1 MKRVMTLCVLVLT
14 LTMALCPAALAADLG
29 SAATAA
35 QVCYPTSISR
45 SEDGTELKKIYDL
58 GPEDDPAGIPRSDF
72 EQDGFHYTLTDLLK
86 QELPENES
94 RQHTETVSLPS
105 KNKDM
110 ESVLAL
116 LPAEKEFVTDD
127 GLTGILS
134 LDLST
139 VRVEVAGYGSSTK
152 EVSATRSYPNLA
164 GQDTQYIPKTIE
176 EDGRTLTLQTVN
188 WQTDNTANMDG
199 YAVGDRFTA
208 VATYTGT
215 ATSSYVKGYTVTADY
230 TGTVSRIALNKVR
243 YVAIFEGTPLEPILP
258 TEDESTGQLV
268 GHCSPLR
275 YRSPSRCRNRC
286 RSIYEASPR
295 DNGGG
300 ERMKR
305 VISTCLTLC
314 LSAALALP
322 ASALDYSIDAPG
334 NPDYGD
340 PTSIEVVHTAD
351 GGAMKNEDISK
362 NAALIPPSFAR
373 ASGDAVGTGADLSTN
388 LAPGGMAVGT
398 ISGGNMPIVFPPT
411 SGEDTGNTSSG
422 SSGGSSTS
430 GGYTYVTDDLYYSG
444 GYLGTLKIS
453 AIGLSVK
460 IYQGTGSSTLAK
472 GAGHFT
478 DTSIW
483 DGTVALAGHN
493 RGVNN
498 HFGKIH
504 TLEIGDKITL
514 TTKLGTRTY
523 KVTSVSKVSETD
535 RSAMTPT
542 GEDRIVLYTCV
553 MNQSAYRWCVQ
564 ATAV

>member
-72 EQDGFHYTLTDLLK
+72 EQDGL
-86 QELPENES
+86 
-94 RQHTETVSLPS
+94 HTETVSLPS

-258 TEDESTGQLV
+258 TEDESTGPAQFNWLAIAVPFGIVALV
-268 GHCSPLR
+268 G
-275 YRSPSRCRNRC
+275 
-286 RSIYEASPR
+286 
-295 DNGGG
+295 
-300 ERMKR
+300 
-305 VISTCLTLC
+305 
-314 LSAALALP
+314 
-322 ASALDYSIDAPG
+322 
-334 NPDYGD
+334 
-340 PTSIEVVHTAD
+340 
-351 GGAMKNEDISK
+351 
-362 NAALIPPSFAR
+362 
-373 ASGDAVGTGADLSTN
+373 VGTGA
-388 LAPGGMAVGT
+388 
-398 ISGGNMPIVFPPT
+398 
-411 SGEDTGNTSSG
+411 
-422 SSGGSSTS
+422 
-430 GGYTYVTDDLYYSG
+430 
-444 GYLGTLKIS
+444 
-453 AIGLSVK
+453 
-460 IYQGTGSSTLAK
+460 
-472 GAGHFT
+472 
-478 DTSIW
+478 
-483 DGTVALAGHN
+483 ALFMKRRH
-493 RGVNN
+493 
-498 HFGKIH
+498 
-504 TLEIGDKITL
+504 E
-514 TTKLGTRTY
+514 TTEEE
-523 KVTSVSKVSETD
+523 SE
-535 RSAMTPT
+535 
-542 GEDRIVLYTCV
+542 
-553 MNQSAYRWCVQ
+553 
-564 ATAV
+564 

>member
-14 LTMALCPAALAADLG
+14 LTMALCSAALAADLG

-243 YVAIFEGTPLEPILP
+243 YHAFRKQNISTDQRWERLLDKLDGKELTPSSEAMVLTGSRRLSMNEISFQDDMSECGSLLNFYVPVTFDPDAVFGTNVATDANDDYLNVYADFDLDVGEVCDALTVIQVCGDGSEETYRYPL
-258 TEDESTGQLV
+258 TEED
-268 GHCSPLR
+268 
-275 YRSPSRCRNRC
+275 
-286 RSIYEASPR
+286 RSILRAKM
-295 DNGGG
+295 N
-300 ERMKR
+300 
-305 VISTCLTLC
+305 
-314 LSAALALP
+314 
-322 ASALDYSIDAPG
+322 DYCMEQ
-334 NPDYGD
+334 
-340 PTSIEVVHTAD
+340 T
-351 GGAMKNEDISK
+351 
-362 NAALIPPSFAR
+362 
-373 ASGDAVGTGADLSTN
+373 
-388 LAPGGMAVGT
+388 
-398 ISGGNMPIVFPPT
+398 
-411 SGEDTGNTSSG
+411 
-422 SSGGSSTS
+422 
-430 GGYTYVTDDLYYSG
+430 
-444 GYLGTLKIS
+444 
-453 AIGLSVK
+453 GLSLDD
-460 IYQGTGSSTLAK
+460 YRAQYLDEEMCSSS
-472 GAGHFT
+472 FP
-478 DTSIW
+478 
-483 DGTVALAGHN
+483 DGQT
-493 RGVNN
+493 
-498 HFGKIH
+498 
-504 TLEIGDKITL
+504 
-514 TTKLGTRTY
+514 
-523 KVTSVSKVSETD
+523 
-535 RSAMTPT
+535 M
-542 GEDRIVLYTCV
+542 
-553 MNQSAYRWCVQ
+553 
-564 ATAV
+564 